1 MEDLIATVAIILAF
15 SFLLSFGIGFAIGDE
30 IAWGD
35 IEPLEGEAVNE
46 LRPDYD
52 LGACRNLEGDVSVIL
67 YFMQDFE
74 SDWSFTEILNFTTN
88 EVVPALEFLEA
99 QAADYGVYL
108 NFEIVDSHWYIPYK
122 GTVVTEPKKAG
133 TYTIDVLFDVARFR
147 GLLSDHQLLA
157 KKQEEFGTEVICL
170 TIFNKEGV
178 GYTLNP
184 SRGDDTNVAEHC
196 IVFSRDPGSTNESF
210 YGYQASLIAAEILYL
225 YGAEKLYATP
235 EREELAYSH
244 YPYDV
249 MLDSYYNVWD
259 NEIDDATAFYI
270 GWLDEAPRV
279 LYREGWKIEN

>member
-1 MEDLIATVAIILAF
+1 MEDLISIIVFVLVF
-15 SFLLSFGIGFAIGDE
+15 SFVFSFGIGLAIGDA
-30 IAWGD
+30 IAWSGVD
-35 IEPLEGEAVNE
+35 RLEGEALNE

-52 LGACRNLEGDVSVIL
+52 LGACRKLEGEISVIL
-67 YFMQDFE
+67 YFMEDFE
-74 SDWSFTEILNFTTN
+74 SEWTFNEMLNFTTY
-88 EVVPALEFLEA
+88 EVAPALAFLEE

-108 NFEIVDSHWYIPYK
+108 DFEIVDSHSYIQYK
-122 GTVVTEPKKAG
+122 GDVITSVKETG
-133 TYTIDVLFDVARFR
+133 LCTTDVLFRVARTR
-147 GLLSDHQLLA
+147 GFLSDHHLISE
-157 KKQEEFGTEVICL
+157 KQEEFGTEVICL

-184 SRGDDTNVAEHC
+184 PRGDDTNVAEHC
-196 IVFSRDPGSTNESF
+196 IVFSRDPDSTSDTF

-249 MLDSYYNVWD
+249 MLDSYYNVWE

-279 LYREGWKIEN
+279 LYQEEWKVEN